1 METEDY
7 LALFYPF
14 DQLDV
19 VKQGVESRWSV
30 SGDNMMMAL
39 TMTFINEPM
48 AKP

>member
-19 VKQGVESRWSV
+19 VKKRRGIRLD
-30 SGDNMMMAL
+30 G
-39 TMTFINEPM
+39 FR
-48 AKP
+48 

>member
-19 VKQGVESRWSV
+19 VKKGVESDLS
-30 SGDNMMMAL
+30 L
-39 TMTFINEPM
+39 IHI
-48 AKP
+48 

>member
-19 VKQGVESRWSV
+19 VKQGVESFRPEAM
-30 SGDNMMMAL
+30 NR
-39 TMTFINEPM
+39 F
-48 AKP
+48 